1 MKNQWIFKGKVKD
14 NNPMTNPAD
23 GWVEG
28 FYYEDLCL
36 DEDHNP
42 VMKSFIRSGEMIWE
56 VIPESVHIQTP
67 VKDNDGNIIFD
78 GDILNVMCNDG
89 SHANCLMG
97 FDEKRVGWGLME
109 SHYFTGWK
117 EGYFDESY
125 NNTFLT
131 NCLTHDTVIRI
142 LGNIYDNEKLLI
154 S

>member
-42 VMKSFIRSGEMIWE
+42 
-56 VIPESVHIQTP
+56 
-67 VKDNDGNIIFD
+67 
-78 GDILNVMCNDG
+78 VMCNDG

-131 NCLTHDTVIRI
+131 NCLTHDMVIRI

-154 S
+154 P